1 MFRLLGCKPSAEILL
16 IDPLQGH
23 VPALPVMCDTPAPK
37 RRSQVFDL
45 APICFG
51 RPICAKVPG
60 NGGTDGYLKCR
71 HRDSTGQAVGKITVG
86 DLFVPSLPYTFHNSG
101 LRVVYTLFI
110 LYLFL
115 LLVYL
120 HGTNKEKE
128 RLKK

>member
-1 MFRLLGCKPSAEILL
+1 
-16 IDPLQGH
+16 
-23 VPALPVMCDTPAPK
+23 MCDTPAPK
-37 RRSQVFDL
+37 QHSWVFNL
-45 APICFG
+45 VPICFG
-51 RPICAKVPG
+51 CPIRAKVLS
-60 NGGTDGYLKCR
+60 NGGTNGYLKHR

-86 DLFVPSLPYTFHNSG
+86 DLFVPSLHHTFHNSG
-101 LRVVYTLFI
+101 LRVVYALVI